1 MINVYF
7 TASTSFDG
15 KYLENYKKIIEYLSQ
30 NGCQIVSGQQI
41 VDPNLLKRDEKINK
55 KEIYVRET
63 ERIDKADCLI
73 AEVSHPS
80 HGVGGEIIYALNHN
94 KPVLGLLFKDGE
106 NKISPIIEGNP
117 ADIFFLER
125 YNFEKLP
132 YILKHFT
139 HYLENLKKRKG
150 KLVVFEGGDGSG
162 KTMQAKLLIDRL
174 KKTSIPYK
182 YIDFPQY
189 YASFHGKT
197 VARFLRGEFGDI
209 EQVSPYL
216 ASLAYAVD
224 RVSIKEEVEDFLNQ
238 GGLIVA
244 NRYATSSIA
253 HQGAKFEDKKE
264 REKFMSWLYDMEYKA
279 HRIPKENLVI
289 FLYVPWEVSTKL
301 IANKKKGLYLKGKE
315 DIHERNLNYRKKV
328 EKVYLDLAKRY
339 RHWIKVDCV
348 KDGKILPPDVIHDE
362 IVKILRQKKY
372 I

>member
-1 MINVYF
+1 MVNAYF

-15 KYLENYKKIIEYLSQ
+15 KYLDNYKKIIKYLEE
-30 NGCQIVSGQQI
+30 NRCHLISGKQI
-41 VDPNLLKRDEKINK
+41 VDQNLLKKDEKINK
-55 KEIYVRET
+55 KKIYARET
-63 ERIDKADCLI
+63 ERIDAADCVI

-94 KPVLGLLFKDGE
+94 KPVLGLLFEDGE

-125 YNFEKLP
+125 YSLEKLP
-132 YILKHFT
+132 YILKNFT
-139 HYLENLKKRKG
+139 NYVGNLKKRKG
-150 KLVVFEGGDGSG
+150 KLVVLEGGDGSG
-162 KTMQAKLLIDRL
+162 KTMQAKMLIDWL
-174 KKTSIPYK
+174 KRESIPHK

-209 EQVSPYL
+209 DQVSPYL

-224 RVSIKEEVEDFLNQ
+224 RATIKEEVEDFLNQ
-238 GGLIVA
+238 GGLVVA

-253 HQGAKFEDKKE
+253 HQGAKFTNAAEK
-264 REKFMSWLYDMEYKA
+264 EKFISWLYDMEYKA

-289 FLYVPWEVSTKL
+289 FLYVPWQVSNRL
-301 IANKKKGLYLKGKE
+301 LENKKKGLYLKGKE
-315 DIHERNLNYRKKV
+315 DIHERNLKYRKQV
-328 EKVYLDLAKRY
+328 EKTYLELSKKY
-339 RHWIKVDCV
+339 RHWVQVDCV
-348 KDGKILPPDVIHDE
+348 KNGKLLSPQEIHHIILG
-362 IVKILRQKKY
+362 ILRQKKY